1 MLSHFVLFAVWI
13 HVGIGSSI
21 SWPVAEREWNNVAE
35 YCIYSHGSMQCREGI
50 FHQGSLLGL
59 CLWARLQDV
68 KVCMFVCLF
77 VWLYAPLRFFPTN
90 LSTLCMNYL
99 PKTYNNWLTILV
111 KYKCFVLGLFHM
123 NVRILTSV
131 FSAARDA
138 QVFPYRNV
146 QATCWYQW
154 QATGQR
160 DLHESPH
167 VVCLHIR
174 PSLRCPRRCV
184 CGGPCSQLPV
194 IDFNRLPAGLGME
207 KPADLSVYLCTPHG
221 RANLETDC

>member
-1 MLSHFVLFAVWI
+1 MLESVLLSRDLWLKESGIMWPSTASIHMVPCSAEKEYSTKVLFWDSA
-13 HVGIGSSI
+13 
-21 SWPVAEREWNNVAE
+21 
-35 YCIYSHGSMQCREGI
+35 Y
-50 FHQGSLLGL
+50 GL
-59 CLWARLQDV
+59 DFKML
-68 KVCMFVCLF
+68 KYVCLF

-99 PKTYNNWLTILV
+99 PKTYNNWLTILL